1 MAAWAGK
8 EKPPNPWQGER
19 QMVVRGDRAING
31 NRVKAQ
37 GPKGKMRAVSE
48 SPKRNPAHFTSL
60 LAKGMKGAVDAGV
73 PIKIELGV
81 IGPDGTG
88 GTVTAFEDWKRT
100 RAR

>member
-19 QMVVRGDRAING
+19 QRLFRGDRAING

-37 GPKGKMRAVSE
+37 GPKGKVRAVSE
-48 SPKRNPAHFTSL
+48 SPKRSPAHFTSL
-60 LAKGMKGAVDAGV
+60 LAKGMVDAGV
-73 PIKIELGV
+73 PITIELGV
-81 IGPDGTG
+81 VGPDGAG